1 MSAVVLVACGLGWWQ
16 LGGQGTANVIAPTA
30 AAAAAAVGGEQNIL
44 VVGLDSRADAQGNP
58 LPQQVLDQLH
68 AGSSSDGGDNTDTMI
83 IIHIPTGGGKATG
96 FSIPRDSYV
105 QLAEGYG
112 AHKINSAYTYGQNA
126 ARTTLTTQGV
136 SGPTLAVQSAAGG
149 ARTAIAT
156 VSALTGL
163 AITHYA
169 AVNLAGFYAI
179 SQAVGG
185 VSVCLNTSVDDSYS
199 GAHFPAGPQTVQGSE
214 ALAFVRQRHGLP
226 GGDLDR
232 IHRQQVFTAS
242 MARTVLSA
250 GTLTDPPKLNA
261 LITAIGGSV
270 VLDQGWDLL
279 SFATQL
285 QTTSSDVITFQTI
298 PIASTALDTPDD
310 GQAVQVDPTAVQAFI
325 HTAINPPAAATPR
338 PATRN
343 YAAANTVD
351 VLNASA
357 TSGLAAATMAD
368 LASAG
373 FTPGVT
379 GNAPLTPTTAVSY
392 PPGGEAAADAT
403 RLALGHNGVSLVPN
417 PNLPPGHLRVM
428 LGLGYLP
435 TNPTPSNAQPPAS
448 APVTADN
455 VPCIN

>member
-1 MSAVVLVACGLGWWQ
+1 MCSWEPPTGRWMRREGNGERGWQDRPLGVRAVGWGPRPDLDLRFDALPRARSGEGGGGRGRVRRLAKLLAVAMSAVVLVACGLGWWQ

-185 VSVCLNTSVDDSYS
+185 VSVCLNTSVGDSYS

-226 GGDLDR
+226 GGDLRWGSGRRSAVPEGITVD
-232 IHRQQVFTAS
+232 AS
-242 MARTVLSA
+242 L
-250 GTLTDPPKLNA
+250 
-261 LITAIGGSV
+261 LITRHQNR
-270 VLDQGWDLL
+270 VLLFG
-279 SFATQL
+279 
-285 QTTSSDVITFQTI
+285 
-298 PIASTALDTPDD
+298 
-310 GQAVQVDPTAVQAFI
+310 
-325 HTAINPPAAATPR
+325 
-338 PATRN
+338 
-343 YAAANTVD
+343 
-351 VLNASA
+351 
-357 TSGLAAATMAD
+357 
-368 LASAG
+368 
-373 FTPGVT
+373 PG
-379 GNAPLTPTTAVSY
+379 
-392 PPGGEAAADAT
+392 
-403 RLALGHNGVSLVPN
+403 
-417 PNLPPGHLRVM
+417 
-428 LGLGYLP
+428 
-435 TNPTPSNAQPPAS
+435 
-448 APVTADN
+448 
-455 VPCIN
+455 